1 MTGKAPQS
9 GKPSSAGK
17 DDLHRMQEDAVRR
30 VQEMQSR
37 ARSHLEHTAAPA
49 EPPHPENSEP
59 ASISDSTPTM
69 DVFQTLFQDEERTL
83 ILALLLLLSGEGEHP
98 ELLFALLFLLL

>member
-1 MTGKAPQS
+1 MTGKPSQP

-17 DDLHRMQEDAVRR
+17 DDLHRMQEDAVHR

-37 ARSHLEHTAAPA
+37 ARSHLEHTAPPPDSHPA
-49 EPPHPENSEP
+49 KPEP
-59 ASISDSTPTM
+59 APVSPSSHNE

-83 ILALLLLLSGEGEHP
+83 ILALLLLLSGEGENW
-98 ELLFALLFLLL
+98 ELVFALLFLLL

>member
-1 MTGKAPQS
+1 MTGKASQP

-30 VQEMQSR
+30 VR
-37 ARSHLEHTAAPA
+37 ARSHLEHTAPPS
-49 EPPHPENSEP
+49 EPSHPEKKQPPSV
-59 ASISDSTPTM
+59 STSTPTM

-83 ILALLLLLSGEGEHP
+83 ILALLLLLSGEGEYP
-98 ELLFALLFLLL
+98 DLLFALLFLLL

>member
-1 MTGKAPQS
+1 MTGKASQP

-30 VQEMQSR
+30 VQEMQNR
-37 ARSHLEHTAAPA
+37 ARSHLEHTA
-49 EPPHPENSEP
+49 PPSEP
-59 ASISDSTPTM
+59 SHSEKKQPPSVSTSTPTM

-83 ILALLLLLSGEGEHP
+83 ILALLLLLSGEGEYP
-98 ELLFALLFLLL
+98 DLLFALLFLLL